1 MDLQVLDQLVDK
13 MKDDIIRD
21 TQEIIKFRSLEA
33 APAGPAA
40 PFGKN
45 VAAALDYALGVGE
58 KLGLRTK
65 NLEGYAGYAEYGA
78 GKEMV
83 GVLVHVDIVPEGDG
97 WKYPPYGGEIHD
109 GKIYGRGTVDN
120 KGPAIASLYA
130 VKAIMAAGLPV
141 SRRVRVIVGANE
153 ESGMKCIAYYKEHEE
168 IPVCGFAPDADYPI
182 INTEKGI
189 MRFALRQKFTGG
201 AAGAVAIKHLI
212 GGTAPNSVPDY
223 CECDLAVAPDQAGKV
238 REDLA
243 AFAREQ
249 AFKMESEAIEPGML
263 RVKSFGIAAHGSTPE
278 QGQNAIMQMM
288 LYLNTLPLG
297 DNDTAAFIR
306 TYNAKIGREYY
317 GESIGIDWNDEI
329 SGRLIFNVGMAEL
342 TPEAGEVIVNIRYPI
357 SFTGAQVAGAI
368 QANLAGTGI
377 SLEDLSDSQPH
388 HVPPDHF
395 LIKALSKVY
404 EEMTGDKTRLIAIGG
419 GTYARKMPNSVAFGP
434 GFPGRPDVAHKENE
448 YIPVDD
454 LILNTKIYAHAIY
467 ELIK

>member
-1 MDLQVLDQLVDK
+1 MDGKVLDKIVDQL
-13 MKDDIIRD
+13 KDDIIRD
-21 TQEIIKFRSLEA
+21 TQEIISFRSLEA

-40 PFGKN
+40 PFGAN
-45 VAAALDYALGVGE
+45 VAAALDYALEVGE
-58 KLGLRTK
+58 KLGMKTK
-65 NLEGYAGYAEYGA
+65 NLEGYAGFAEYGA
-78 GKEMV
+78 GEEMV

-109 GKIYGRGTVDN
+109 GKLYGRGAVDN

-130 VKAIMAAGLPV
+130 VKAIMEAGLPV

-189 MRFALRQKFTGG
+189 MRFALRQDLAGG
-201 AAGAVAIKHLI
+201 TPGDVAIRHLS

-223 CECDLAVAPDQAGKV
+223 CECDLAVSGLAVDV
-238 REDLA
+238 REKLA
-243 AFAREQ
+243 AFARQ
-249 AFKMESEAIEPGML
+249 NSFKMECEEIESGL
-263 RVKSFGIAAHGSTPE
+263 CRVKSVGVAAHGSTPE

-288 LYLNTLPLG
+288 LFLNTLPLG
-297 DNDTAAFIR
+297 VGGAADFVR
-306 TYNAKIGREYY
+306 TYNDKIGREYY
-317 GESIGIDWNDEI
+317 GESLGVDWSDEI
-329 SGRLIFNVGMAEL
+329 SGRLIFNVGMAEM
-342 TPEAGEVIVNIRYPI
+342 TPDKAEIIVNIRYPI
-357 SFTGAQVAGAI
+357 SCTGEQVAAAI
-368 QANLAGTGI
+368 RENLAGTGLR
-377 SLEDLSDSQPH
+377 LEDMSDSAPH
-388 HVPPDHF
+388 HVPGDHF

-454 LILNTKIYAHAIY
+454 LILNTKIYARAIY